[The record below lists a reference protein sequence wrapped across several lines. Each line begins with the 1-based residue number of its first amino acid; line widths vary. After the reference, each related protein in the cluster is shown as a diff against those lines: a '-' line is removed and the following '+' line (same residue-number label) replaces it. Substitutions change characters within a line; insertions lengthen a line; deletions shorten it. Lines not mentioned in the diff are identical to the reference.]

1 MNQPLQHM
9 RSFLEKFLMEV
20 DLQTL
25 EKNKIIQI
33 GSDLKQFYGGI
44 TEAENNMFSDL
55 EILPDKVNT
64 FLQKNRELLQKGASV
79 VTMVKIIPSKVI
91 KEQEKQSKKRSA
103 EELDGF
109 RKKKIKNKEVPK
121 RAKNAF
127 MIFSH
132 QKRAFVKKTYPKA
145 EVSEI
150 AKILGDLW
158 KNLRPEEKVPFV
170 KLQQEDK
177 ARYEQEKKLYDATKR
192 DIESNGVPATSSY
205 VTTKLEKKVVAPY
218 TNDKK
223 KKLFLKNSQETP
235 LTLVYFNTG

>member
-1 MNQPLQHM
+1 
-9 RSFLEKFLMEV
+9 
-20 DLQTL
+20 
-25 EKNKIIQI
+25 
-33 GSDLKQFYGGI
+33 
-44 TEAENNMFSDL
+44 MFSDL

-79 VTMVKIIPSKVI
+79 I

-103 EELDGF
+103 EELDDGL
-109 RKKKIKNKEVPK
+109 RKKKKNKNKEVPK

-132 QKRAFVKKTYPKA
+132 QKRAFVKKAYPKA
-145 EVSEI
+145 DVSEI

-192 DIESNGVPATSSY
+192 NIESNGVPATSSY
-205 VTTKLEKKVVAPY
+205 VTTKLEKKVVAPH
-218 TNDKK
+218 TKEKK
-223 KKLFLKNSQETP
+223 KKIIPKKQSGNTFNPGLFFGIS
-235 LTLVYFNTG
+235 YGF